1 MADISKITLPSGNTY
16 DIKDAVARQAI
27 AGGIGFV
34 IVWTQSDW
42 ASSSAPTAAKLA
54 TIPKDV
60 VVHYNSGASSTA
72 GTLVASDATVGNF
85 YLIYSTTQ
93 VGSKDVYNEYAT
105 VADSGSYFW
114 EKIGDTSVDLTGLV
128 TDVSLDKQTAN
139 VIGANSTLTTSTPTI
154 TVSITEDDEDG
165 VVWIPDNFNPEIGVL
180 YSYFTGA
187 TGDSVNAIT
196 TLGTPSTATALT
208 GVKVTTQPSV
218 TLTANASSA
227 TGRLKYVED
236 VTGGSTSPTK
246 THLSASASGGA
257 VSASGDSVTA
267 VTGVSTA
274 KLATTSI
281 TGVSGSTNITPVES
295 RTSQTTNDGTWT
307 SHQGTD
313 SSPDATYN
321 GYILGEVSVANETLS
336 IKGLTLDTQTT
347 YSAGAPR
354 ASLAVPTAAS
364 AATTVATGGTT
375 SSGSGATV
383 ATGSSGTD
391 TVLGTASTF
400 TVTNPSVTI
409 ATGSTGDVEVVSDV
423 SDITVSPTYKYMSG
437 SASGTAVGA
446 NGTAN
451 VVTGYT
457 PTTAEVP
464 KTSATIAAQG
474 TAYNISATSSQPTT
488 SWNSKDQKTVLTNST
503 DVDVT
508 KGTNTGE

>member
-60 VVHYNSGASSTA
+60 VVHYNSGASSTT
-72 GTLVASDATVGNF
+72 GTLVASDATIGNF

-93 VGSKDVYNEYAT
+93 VGSKDVYNEYVT

-139 VIGANSTLTTSTPTI
+139 VIGANSSFTVTQPTISVQYNGSGYLTLPSSLSYVSEDVVKAYSNPSTTS
-154 TVSITEDDEDG
+154 
-165 VVWIPDNFNPEIGVL
+165 VL
-180 YSYFTGA
+180 TW
-187 TGDSVNAIT
+187 
-196 TLGTPSTATALT
+196 
-208 GVKVTTQPSV
+208 VKVTTQPSV

-295 RTSQTTNDGTWT
+295 RTSQTTATGGWTAVTASSTDGN
-307 SHQGTD
+307 SNGN
-313 SSPDATYN
+313 PDVNENLLAN
-321 GYILGEVSVANETLS
+321 VSVSNETLT
-336 IKGLTLDTQTT
+336 IGAATLNTQTT

-364 AATTVATGGTT
+364 AATTVATGSTT

-451 VVTGYT
+451 AITGLGT
-457 PTTAEVP
+457 PTTASVVLVSQAEESP
-464 KTSATIAAQG
+464 SITWDNPGQLTAT
-474 TAYNISATSSQPTT
+474 ATGGNVA
-488 SWNSKDQKTVLTNST
+488 WNSKDQKTVLTNST